1 MEDRRERKYMEE
13 QIHRITICSD
23 SLGGTAEAVVE
34 AVIHQ
39 FEHQAVEIKRYGN
52 IRHED
57 ELKALMED
65 AARYRGFVAY
75 TLVQPELREMIRE
88 ESMRLN
94 LRIVDVMGPMM
105 EAFIDTFNDAP
116 SQRLGMLHQ
125 LNDRYFNR
133 MEAIEF
139 TVECDSGRNLK
150 SLPQAD
156 LVLVGISRTSKTPL
170 AMLLAHRGK
179 KVFNY
184 APVPEIAPP
193 PELLALRP
201 ERIIGLTMSAEVML
215 GIRTERLKAL
225 GLPLGSQY
233 ATLTRIQEELAYTQ
247 ALFKQLQCPVIDITE
262 KAIEETA
269 GIIMGY
275 I

>member
-1 MEDRRERKYMEE
+1 ME
-13 QIHRITICSD
+13 QQTHRITICSD
-23 SLGGTAEAVVE
+23 SLGGTAEAVVQ
-34 AVIHQ
+34 AVVHQ
-39 FEHQAVEIKRYGN
+39 FEHQAVDIKRYGN

-57 ELKALMED
+57 ELKALMEE
-65 AARYRGFVAY
+65 AAAHRGFVVY

-88 ESMRLN
+88 EAMRLN

-105 EAFIDTFNDAP
+105 QAFIDTFNDAP
-116 SQRLGMLHQ
+116 SRRLGMLHQ

-139 TVECDSGRNLK
+139 TVECDSGRDLTA
-150 SLPQAD
+150 LPQAD

-170 AMLLAHRGK
+170 AMLLSHRGK

-193 PELLALRP
+193 AELLALPP
-201 ERIIGLTMSAEVML
+201 ERIIGLTMSPEPML

-233 ATLTRIQEELAYTQ
+233 ATLERIREELDYAG
-247 ALFKQLQCPVIDITE
+247 ALFKQLRCPVIDITE